1 MGNPRSRVGA
11 GALLF
16 GLVLL
21 PAVPVLVATAT
32 AQELSTTGEGR
43 PAGRFILYPSLTVDI
58 SHDSNL
64 FRVGDVPGAE
74 PVASGILVVK
84 PRILVDL
91 PLGESRVRWAYAP
104 VVRDYTTDRFDQS
117 DRLSHYFDLDTTLV
131 TARALRIGL
140 RDHLVRGTTE
150 LQEIDQ
156 GRELRFG
163 LVPFRLHEPSLE
175 VTMDLGARSGFSV
188 FSRYSW
194 LHFDQ
199 EVQTLFDYRKRGAEG
214 RYNYRVGPST
224 TLYGY
229 LSLEHTVQERDA
241 SGAGETGLS
250 ARSTGLGLR
259 RTLNQAVVTAL
270 SVGYERFEF
279 DEAAGGA
286 FTGIV
291 LDAAATWLLNDVTR
305 LEVAASRQPYQSFT
319 IDGDHYVSNLA
330 RVRVTQQVGR
340 SVYWEG
346 GATYFRNAYGSGLR
360 DRTIRLEGGIGF
372 RFLRTLRA
380 FVGYNDERRDSNFD
394 DALGDPFQYGARR
407 VVFRLEAGW
416 M

>member
-1 MGNPRSRVGA
+1 VRA
-11 GALLF
+11 GVRIGLL
-16 GLVLL
+16 VVL
-21 PAVPVLVATAT
+21 PAVAALVPPAA
-32 AQELSTTGEGR
+32 AGELNPAGEGR

-64 FRVGDVPGAE
+64 FRVGDVPGAQRI
-74 PVASGILVVK
+74 ASGIVDLK

-91 PLGESRVRWAYAP
+91 PLGESRIRWAYAP
-104 VVRDYTTDRFDQS
+104 VVRDYTTGQFNQS

-140 RDHLVRGTTE
+140 RDHFVRGTTE

-175 VTMDLGARSGFSV
+175 VTMDLGARSGFSA

-194 LHFDQ
+194 LRFD
-199 EVQTLFDYRKRGAEG
+199 ETETGLFDYRKRGAEG
-214 RYNYRVGPST
+214 RYNYRVTPST
-224 TLYGY
+224 TLYTY
-229 LSLEHTVQERDA
+229 LSLEHTEQDRDPSSTA
-241 SGAGETGLS
+241 PSRIS
-250 ARSTGLGLR
+250 ARSAGVGLR

-279 DEAAGGA
+279 DEAAGSA
-286 FTGIV
+286 FTGLV

-305 LEVAASRQPYQSFT
+305 LEIAASRQPFQSFT
-319 IDGDHYVSNLA
+319 IDGDHYVSTGA
-330 RVRVTQQVGR
+330 RFRLTRQIGR
-340 SVYWEG
+340 SAYAEVG
-346 GATYFRNAYGSGLR
+346 PTYFKNTYGSGVR
-360 DRTIRLEGGIGF
+360 DHTVRLEGGIGY

-380 FVGYNDERRDSNFD
+380 FVGYNAERRDSNLD
-394 DALGDPFQYGARR
+394 DSLGDPFHYGARR